1 MSNISRLPALE
12 GATVKQSSQQTKR
25 ALGAKAARELRTAE
39 HQLDH
44 ALASHLALAQTL
56 VLGRLDIGVAAGAG
70 QQALLE
76 LTRAIGFAVEA
87 RGATIRAH
95 EGLRQTAEEF
105 SIPWRMEGPMEPKP
119 VPTTGYAAQPSVA
132 A

>member
-1 MSNISRLPALE
+1 MSNISSLPTA
-12 GATVKQSSQQTKR
+12 ARSAHQAKR
-25 ALGAKAARELRTAE
+25 ALGAKAARELRAAE

-44 ALASHLALAQTL
+44 ALTTHLALAQTL
-56 VLGRLDIGVAAGAG
+56 VLGRLEIGVAAGAG
-70 QQALLE
+70 QEALAE

-105 SIPWRMEGPMEPKP
+105 SVPWRMEGPTETKP
-119 VPTTGYAAQPSVA
+119 TGFAVPDSAAVA
-132 A
+132 

>member
-1 MSNISRLPALE
+1 MSNISRLPTHE
-12 GATVKQSSQQTKR
+12 GSRPRSAHQTKR
-25 ALGAKAARELRTAE
+25 SLGARAARELRSAE

-56 VLGRLDIGVAAGAG
+56 VLGRIEIGVAANAG
-70 QQALLE
+70 QQALLD
-76 LTRAIGFAVEA
+76 LTRAIGLAVEA

-105 SIPWRMEGPMEPKP
+105 SVPWRLDGPTEPKGEAGIITI
-119 VPTTGYAAQPSVA
+119 PTAAA
-132 A
+132 

>member
-1 MSNISRLPALE
+1 MSNISTLPTASRSALQ
-12 GATVKQSSQQTKR
+12 AKR

-56 VLGRLDIGVAAGAG
+56 VMGRLEIGVAAAAG
-70 QQALLE
+70 QEALAE
-76 LTRAIGFAVEA
+76 LTRAIGLAVEA

-95 EGLRQTAEEF
+95 EGLLQTAEEF
-105 SIPWRMEGPMEPKP
+105 SVPWRMESPTETKP
-119 VPTTGYAAQPSVA
+119 GSTAPLASAVG
-132 A
+132 

>member
-1 MSNISRLPALE
+1 MSNISRLPA
-12 GATVKQSSQQTKR
+12 TNQSSHQTKR

-56 VLGRLDIGVAAGAG
+56 VLGRLEIGVAANAG
-70 QQALLE
+70 QQALVD
-76 LTRAIGFAVEA
+76 LTRAIGLAVEA

-105 SIPWRMEGPMEPKP
+105 SVPWRMEGPLEPK
-119 VPTTGYAAQPSVA
+119 VGETTGLAPASIAAA
-132 A
+132 

>member
-1 MSNISRLPALE
+1 MSNISRLHLE
-12 GATVKQSSQQTKR
+12 GATKPSAHQTKR

-56 VLGRLDIGVAAGAG
+56 VLGRLEIGVAANAG

-105 SIPWRMEGPMEPKP
+105 SVPWRLEGPMEPKGDGAGFA
-119 VPTTGYAAQPSVA
+119 VPSAAA
-132 A
+132 

>member
-1 MSNISRLPALE
+1 MSNISRLPTHE
-12 GATVKQSSQQTKR
+12 GAKPRSEHQTKR
-25 ALGAKAARELRTAE
+25 SLGARAARELRSAE

-56 VLGRLDIGVAAGAG
+56 VLGRIEIGVAANAG
-70 QQALLE
+70 QQALLD

-105 SIPWRMEGPMEPKP
+105 SVPWRLEGPAEPKGETGIITM
-119 VPTTGYAAQPSVA
+119 PTAAA
-132 A
+132 

>member
-1 MSNISRLPALE
+1 MSNISRLPFE
-12 GATVKQSSQQTKR
+12 GSTKPSAHQTKR
-25 ALGAKAARELRTAE
+25 ALGAKAARELRNAE

-44 ALASHLALAQTL
+44 ALASHLALAHTL
-56 VLGRLDIGVAAGAG
+56 ILGRLEIGVAANAG
-70 QQALLE
+70 QDALLE

-105 SIPWRMEGPMEPKP
+105 SVPWRLDGPMEPKGTP
-119 VPTTGYAAQPSVA
+119 RTVTVATAAA
-132 A
+132 

>member
-1 MSNISRLPALE
+1 MSNISPLPTLDRS
-12 GATVKQSSQQTKR
+12 GARSSHQTRK

-56 VLGRLDIGVAAGAG
+56 VLGRLEIGVAANAG
-70 QQALLE
+70 QEALVE
-76 LTRAIGFAVEA
+76 LSRAIGLAVEA

-95 EGLRQTAEEF
+95 EGLRQTAAQF
-105 SIPWRMEGPMEPKP
+105 SVPWRLEGPMEPKGDGVGFEAP
-119 VPTTGYAAQPSVA
+119 SAAA
-132 A
+132 

>member
-1 MSNISRLPALE
+1 MSNISRLPTADRS
-12 GATVKQSSQQTKR
+12 GVQSSRQTKR
-25 ALGAKAARELRTAE
+25 ALGARAARELRTAE

-56 VLGRLDIGVAAGAG
+56 VLGRLEIGVAAGAG
-70 QQALLE
+70 QQALVD
-76 LTRAIGFAVEA
+76 LTRAIGLAVEA

-105 SIPWRMEGPMEPKP
+105 SVPWRMEGPMETKP
-119 VPTTGYAAQPSVA
+119 RETGIVAMPGAAA
-132 A
+132 

>member
-1 MSNISRLPALE
+1 MSNVSSISTAM
-12 GATVKQSSQQTKR
+12 SSGGRSTHQIKR
-25 ALGAKAARELRTAE
+25 SLGAKAARELRTAE

-56 VLGRLDIGVAAGAG
+56 VLGRLDIGVAANAG
-70 QQALLE
+70 QDALVE
-76 LTRAIGFAVEA
+76 LSRAIGLAVEA

-105 SIPWRMEGPMEPKP
+105 SVPWRLEGPLEPK
-119 VPTTGYAAQPSVA
+119 TGDTGFAAPSMAVA
-132 A
+132 